1 WTTPI
6 YAFYHPVPAA
16 GYIKDK
22 KGKERPAHTFKCY
35 NRGCTQTINRYLDTM
50 DRSSTGNLLRHAK
63 SCWGDEAVDI
73 AQSQHETAKSARE
86 SVTTPLK
93 RNGDIK
99 LAFER
104 KGKGK
109 ITYSTRPHTKTEAR
123 AEIVQW
129 MAESFRPFAV
139 VEDDGFKKLMKT
151 GRPEHYIPSRSTV
164 SRDTKRVFVKTRAS
178 IARWLQEYDGDLNF
192 QTDAWSSPNH

>member
-1 WTTPI
+1 MSSSSLTGMQKLTLCTERMMRKWTTPI

-123 AEIVQW
+123 
-129 MAESFRPFAV
+129 
-139 VEDDGFKKLMKT
+139 
-151 GRPEHYIPSRSTV
+151 
-164 SRDTKRVFVKTRAS
+164 
-178 IARWLQEYDGDLNF
+178 
-192 QTDAWSSPNH
+192 